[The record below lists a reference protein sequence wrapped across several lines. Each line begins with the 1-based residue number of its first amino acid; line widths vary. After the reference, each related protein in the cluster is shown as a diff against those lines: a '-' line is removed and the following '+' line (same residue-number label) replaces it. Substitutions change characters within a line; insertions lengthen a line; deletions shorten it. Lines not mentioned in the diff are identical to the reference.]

1 MKYTI
6 NNLFTLL
13 GNDRKKLPFITFLFL
28 LLSSLELLSLGL
40 IAPYI
45 TFLTNPLDFEY
56 SKYGLENFD
65 FLFKSNN
72 VILIISLG
80 MIFIFGIKSFFGIL
94 INKKIFQF
102 SFGQE
107 LKIRKMLIV
116 SLQNLSYEN
125 FMKRNSSEFVHSV
138 QILAGDYSRLLIAI
152 LKLTSDILAS
162 IAIIYM
168 LFITDK
174 NSLFLLALVLFSSI
188 LSYQLLFKNRVANY
202 GKSANITLT
211 ELIKFLNESISG
223 FKEIRTLNKESFF
236 RERMVKSA
244 EKYSDV
250 SRKFAVISSA
260 PRFFL
265 EFIIILVFILMVLK
279 MFYYGSNFAESLP
292 IIGVFGVA
300 ALRLMPASN
309 QLLSTMMTIQNT
321 KNSIKILSGELNNNP
336 IILAKKN
343 KFIRQGSNISGPLSS
358 IKFLKFKFK
367 YQNTENFILNEMSLE
382 ISGGESVGI
391 FGPSGSGKTT
401 LINNLVGLLQPASG
415 EVKIN
420 NKIYDNFEDW
430 TSIIGY
436 LPQNVF
442 LIDDSIISNIALG
455 ENSAEVD
462 LFRINQAIDK
472 AQLREFINSSSD
484 GLETII
490 GENGLKISGGQK
502 QRIALARA
510 FYFDKKILI
519 LDESTSALD
528 KETGLSVIRELNQLK
543 DRNTVIIVISHDM
556 DTLSLCDR
564 IYRFD
569 NGRLTKY

>member
-1 MKYTI
+1 MENLGKNNI
-6 NNLFTLL
+6 NFVQNIINLF
-13 GNDRKKLPFITFLFL
+13 
-28 LLSSLELLSLGL
+28 
-40 IAPYI
+40 
-45 TFLTNPLDFEY
+45 
-56 SKYGLENFD
+56 
-65 FLFKSNN
+65 
-72 VILIISLG
+72 
-80 MIFIFGIKSFFGIL
+80 
-94 INKKIFQF
+94 
-102 SFGQE
+102 
-107 LKIRKMLIV
+107 
-116 SLQNLSYEN
+116 
-125 FMKRNSSEFVHSV
+125 
-138 QILAGDYSRLLIAI
+138 
-152 LKLTSDILAS
+152 
-162 IAIIYM
+162 
-168 LFITDK
+168 
-174 NSLFLLALVLFSSI
+174 
-188 LSYQLLFKNRVANY
+188 
-202 GKSANITLT
+202 
-211 ELIKFLNESISG
+211 
-223 FKEIRTLNKESFF
+223 
-236 RERMVKSA
+236 
-244 EKYSDV
+244 
-250 SRKFAVISSA
+250 
-260 PRFFL
+260 
-265 EFIIILVFILMVLK
+265 LK

-367 YQNTENFILNEMSLE
+367 YQNSENFILNEMSLE

-484 GLETII
+484 GLETVI

-564 IYRFD
+564 IYRFN
-569 NGRLTKY
+569 NGRLIEY